1 MNKVAKIITDTI
13 LKRMEEAESKG
24 EVFRWVKPFAEGAP
38 DRAYSYDTKLPY
50 KGINRLL
57 LENSEYLTYNMIQGI
72 NSKQNSPQY
81 QIRKGA
87 KSNLVCYY
95 NTTPVIDETT
105 GEALVDEK
113 TGKEM
118 RRGFLKYYRVF
129 SREDVIRTDNGENLP
144 SKFEFKHY
152 SHEEATEQM
161 RQALDRFNRL
171 FNFYCQKYGIEVEVI
186 KDGTQAYFSHDMKIR
201 VPSIFNFN
209 SLYFWVLTLAHE
221 VAHSTGMFL
230 GRFEN
235 DKSQDLES
243 SMKSYC
249 KEELVAEI
257 TAEMIAAELHI
268 PDDSETPDN
277 TVAYI
282 QSWSSYLKDKPNE
295 IISAAAKAEI
305 ACDFVM
311 DCLREMEKEVIY
323 ERQEER

>member
-1 MNKVAKIITDTI
+1 MSVD
-13 LKRMEEAESKG
+13 
-24 EVFRWVKPFAEGAP
+24 
-38 DRAYSYDTKLPY
+38 
-50 KGINRLL
+50 INRDG
-57 LENSEYLTYNMIQGI
+57 T
-72 NSKQNSPQY
+72 
-81 QIRKGA
+81 
-87 KSNLVCYY
+87 
-95 NTTPVIDETT
+95 
-105 GEALVDEK
+105 
-113 TGKEM
+113 
-118 RRGFLKYYRVF
+118 
-129 SREDVIRTDNGENLP
+129 EDVIRTDNGENLP

-171 FNFYCQKYGIEVEVI
+171 FNFYCQKYDIEVEVI

-201 VPSIFNFN
+201 VPDISNFN
-209 SLYFWVLTLAHE
+209 SLYNWVHTLAHE
-221 VAHSTGMFL
+221 MAHSTGMFL

-235 DKSQDLES
+235 SNSQDLES

-277 TVAYI
+277 AVAYI

-305 ACDFVM
+305 ASNFVM
-311 DCLREMEKEVIY
+311 DCLREMEKEVNY